1 MSINYRITLFIVLA
15 LFGLSV
21 SALNPPTTLMNI
33 KIIETTDVHGAV
45 FDWDPMSES
54 SKPGSLARVY
64 SYVKQ
69 QRGDK
74 NQSVILLD
82 NGDKLQGNPLVYY
95 ANFEDSQRPH
105 FIAQVMNYMGY
116 GAATIGNH
124 DFEAGHSIYDPI
136 SKEFNFPWLAANA
149 VSTKTDAP
157 YFKPYTRF
165 DINGVSIVVLGLTT
179 PGVPN
184 WIPEQNYEGIRFDD
198 MIESAKFWMSI
209 IQKNEQP
216 DIIVGLFHSGINSEF
231 GSAKATDFKNENATR
246 LVAEQVPGFDL
257 VFGGHDHQE
266 YNQWVVNKSGKKV
279 LILDPGSSARGVG
292 VGDFRLEKKLGKW
305 QVQELRGSIVAMEKY
320 NQDPAFLQK
329 FSYYIENVQR
339 YVDRK
344 IGYFKTSVTSRDAFF
359 GSSAFIDLIHKAQI
373 DIAGAQIS
381 FASPLTLDATI
392 AKGNLEVKDMFKLYR
407 FENFLY
413 TMQLSGKEVKGALEF
428 SYNLWVTTMKTEKD
442 HMINFKLDSLSRV
455 IVSQWT
461 GRALLQQPFFNFESA
476 SGINYTVDLSKPYGQ
491 RVVISSLQ
499 NGDRFSEDSLYKVAI
514 NSYRGNGG
522 GKHLTQGSGIPQ
534 DELRNRVLRTTK
546 YDLRNLMMQWIEK
559 QDTLDP
565 KPAENWRFIP
575 EQWAKKA
582 ALSDEKLL
590 FGN

>member
-1 MSINYRITLFIVLA
+1 MK
-15 LFGLSV
+15 
-21 SALNPPTTLMNI
+21 I

-54 SKPGSLARVY
+54 TKPGSLARVC

-69 QRGDK
+69 QRADK
-74 NQSVILLD
+74 TQSVILLD

-95 ANFEDSQRPH
+95 ANFEDTKRPH

-149 VSTKTDAP
+149 ISTKTDAP

-165 DINGVSIVVLGLTT
+165 NVNGVSIVVLGLTT

-198 MIESAKFWMSI
+198 MIESAKFWMKI
-209 IQKNEQP
+209 IQEREEP
-216 DIIVGLFHSGINSEF
+216 DIVVGLFHSGINPEF
-231 GSAKATDFKNENATR
+231 GNAKATDLKNENATR

-257 VFGGHDHQE
+257 VLGGHDHLD
-266 YNQWVVNKSGKKV
+266 YNQWIVNKVGKKV
-279 LILDPGSSARGVG
+279 LILDPGSSARGVA
-292 VGDFRLEKKLGKW
+292 VGDFRLEKIHGKW
-305 QVQELRGSIVAMEKY
+305 QLLELRGAIVSMDKY
-320 NQDPAFLQK
+320 KQDPAFLQK
-329 FSYYIENVQR
+329 FAYYIENVQR

-344 IGYFKTSVTSRDAFF
+344 IGYFKMSISSRDAFF
-359 GSSAFIDLIHKAQI
+359 GSSAFIDLIHKAQL
-373 DIAGAQIS
+373 DIAGADIS

-392 AKGNLEVKDMFKLYR
+392 TRGDLEVKDMFRLYR

-428 SYNLWVTTMKTEKD
+428 SYNLWVHTMKSEKD
-442 HMINFKLDSLSRV
+442 HMINFKLDSLNRV

-461 GRALLQQPFFNFESA
+461 GRALLLQPFFNFESA
-476 SGINYTVDLSKPYGQ
+476 SGIKYTVDLSKPYGQ
-491 RVVISSLQ
+491 RVFISSLQ
-499 NGDRFSEDSLYKVAI
+499 NGELFCEDSVYKVAI

-522 GKHLTQGSGIPQ
+522 GKHLTLGSGIPQ
-534 DELRNRVLRTTK
+534 PDLRKRVLRTTK

-559 QDTLDP
+559 QDTLNP
-565 KPAENWRFIP
+565 KPVENWQFIP
-575 EQWAKKA
+575 EQWAKRA
-582 ALSDEKLL
+582 AVTDAKLL
-590 FGN
+590 FGD